1 MKLATLKNNTRDGQL
16 VIVSRDLARYVEAN
30 GYLTM
35 QSALDD
41 WAQAKP
47 KLEEIYHNLNR
58 DPSLGKPFDPKCAH
72 APLPRAYQWVDGSA
86 YVTHVELVRR
96 SRGAVMPESFWT
108 DPLMYQ
114 GASDSFVGAHDPI
127 VLEKEEWGIDYEG
140 EVAIITDDVP
150 MGINADQAAKHIQLI
165 MLVNDVSLRGLAPG
179 ELAKGFGF
187 LHTKP
192 ATAFSPVVVTPDELG
207 DVWQDSKVHLPLLSY
222 INDEQYGCP
231 NAGIDMT
238 FNFAKLI
245 EHAAKTR
252 FLGAGTIVGSG
263 TISNAEGNVG
273 SSCLVERRT
282 LEQLNQGEVKT
293 SFMKFGDRIRIE
305 MLDKQGIS
313 IFGSIDQTV
322 VSYKTQDCT

>member
-1 MKLATLKNNTRDGQL
+1 MKLATLKNNKRDGQL
-16 VIVSRDLARYVEAN
+16 VIVNRDLTRCIEGPDVYP
-30 GYLTM
+30 TM

-41 WAQAKP
+41 WQQAKP
-47 KLEEIYHNLNR
+47 KLEAIYERLNS
-58 DPSLGKPFDPKCAH
+58 DLSMGKPFDPKQAH

-96 SRGAVMPESFWT
+96 SRGAPMPESFWT

-114 GASDSFVGAHDPI
+114 GASDSFIGAHDPI
-127 VLEKEEWGIDYEG
+127 ILEKEEWGIDYEG

-150 MGINADQAAKHIQLI
+150 MGIQADQAEKHIQLI

-192 ATAFSPVVVTPDELG
+192 ATSFSPVAVTPDELG
-207 DVWQDSKVHLPLLSY
+207 QSWKDCKVHLPLLSY
-222 INDEQYGCP
+222 INDVEYGRP

-238 FNFAKLI
+238 FSFAKLI

-263 TISNAEGNVG
+263 TISNAEGDVG

-282 LEQLNQGEVKT
+282 LEKINEGQEKT
-293 SFMKFGDRIRIE
+293 PFMTFGDHIRIE
-305 MLDKQGIS
+305 MFDNQGKS
-313 IFGSIDQTV
+313 IFGGIDQV
-322 VSYKTQDCT
+322 VQPYKI